1 MLQDKAFTLANEADT
16 ELLADYQLSD
26 DDDDDTRPAG
36 HAVFAAP
43 SPVAGDSDNADD
55 IMGGDFES
63 DPEVCSIL

>member
-1 MLQDKAFTLANEADT
+1 MAVLQDKAFTLANEADT

-26 DDDDDTRPAG
+26 DDDDDTRPD
-36 HAVFAAP
+36 AVFAAP